1 MLYLPPRPQPLAS
14 SIKDFNIIKQIGQ
27 GAFGQVFKVTLKKNA
42 GQVFAIKKVKSNL
55 KIKLRR
61 LSRNDIINIENEIDI
76 HIKLNNKFVIRL
88 LDFFQEDNAVFM
100 ILEYCSNGN
109 LFNYLNRKRK
119 LSTEEIKKFF
129 FQTVL
134 AIDYIHSNE
143 IILRDLKPENILLDD
158 EFNVKGKYYLINNI
172 LNYIWYNFLFSFSFL
187 NKSIIYYYVYF
198 KFKKNYFNYKS
209 VILVGQLDM
218 II

>member
-27 GAFGQVFKVTLKKNA
+27 GAFGQVFKATLKKNA
-42 GQVFAIKKVKSNL
+42 GQVFAIKKVKNNL

-61 LSRNDIINIENEIDI
+61 LSRSDISNIENEINI
-76 HIKLNNKFVIRL
+76 HINLNNKFVIKL
-88 LDFFQEDNAVFM
+88 FDFFQEDNAVFM
-100 ILEYCSNGN
+100 ILEYCPNGN

-119 LSTEEIKKFF
+119 LPTEEIKKFF

-143 IILRDLKPENILLDD
+143 VILRDLKPENILLDND
-158 EFNVKGKYYLINNI
+158 FNVKSKYRFKYLYERVFFKTSY
-172 LNYIWYNFLFSFSFL
+172 LLSFF
-187 NKSIIYYYVYF
+187 
-198 KFKKNYFNYKS
+198 
-209 VILVGQLDM
+209 
-218 II
+218 